1 MYALDLEFQILINIK
16 MAYIKIKLP
25 LNFAIH
31 GVPKRVCVW
40 QEISRDAND
49 RIYHNEQ
56 KINLNGY
63 ARTKKGSQ

>member
-25 LNFAIH
+25 LNFAIR

-40 QEISRDAND
+40 QEINRDAYD
-49 RIYHNEQ
+49 RIYHKE
-56 KINLNGY
+56 
-63 ARTKKGSQ
+63 